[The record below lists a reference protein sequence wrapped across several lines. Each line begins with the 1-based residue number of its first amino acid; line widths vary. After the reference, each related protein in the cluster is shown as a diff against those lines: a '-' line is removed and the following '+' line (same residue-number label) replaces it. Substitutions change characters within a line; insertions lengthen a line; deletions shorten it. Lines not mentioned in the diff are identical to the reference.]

1 MRNCVTATLF
11 APPPL
16 SGHLLPGTGEG
27 LASLF
32 RADPADRG
40 LPPPAPYTRPHAA
53 ARIVLDA
60 HPHPPRFRRR
70 RAAPRAVPARAVP
83 HARGRAAGADGVQPL
98 RRADRRTTRPVPG
111 HGRSEEHTSE
121 LQSLMRLS
129 YAVFCLKKKNKKQ
142 K

>member
-40 LPPPAPYTRPHAA
+40 HPPPAPYTRPHAA
-53 ARIVLDA
+53 ARIVLAA

-70 RAAPRAVPARAVP
+70 PAAPPAVPVRPVP
-83 HARGRAAGADGVQPL
+83 HPRGPAAGAGGVQPP
-98 RRADRRTTRPVPG
+98 RRADRPTAPPG
-111 HGRSEEHTSE
+111 PGPGGRSERPRVGKRCVRACRSTV
-121 LQSLMRLS
+121 L
-129 YAVFCLKKKNKKQ
+129 
-142 K
+142 